1 MAELKVDK
9 DKGEVKIEMDKEIL
23 EKVEKL
29 LSEFEKLRKI
39 PKVDWEKIVN
49 ELVGSETEITLQ
61 FDKFTMDGAIKLKCV
76 PLKKE

>member
-9 DKGEVKIEMDKEIL
+9 DKGEVKIEMNREIL

-29 LSEFEKLRKI
+29 LSEFEKLKKV
-39 PKVDWEKIVN
+39 PKVDWEKVLN
-49 ELVGSETEITLQ
+49 NLVGGETEVKLQ
-61 FDKFTMDGAIKLKCV
+61 FDKFTIDGAVTFKCV